1 MVGRDDGDDGDD
13 GPLRGLARELPLLAS
28 LGLVV
33 TGLLLGA
40 LVRWRA
46 GALLVGAGVVLA
58 AVLRL
63 VLPVRRSGL
72 LVVRSRRIDVA
83 VLLVLGVALVVL
95 ASSVPQP

>member
-1 MVGRDDGDDGDD
+1 MVRGDDGDD
-13 GPLRGLARELPLLAS
+13 GPLHSLARELPILAS
-28 LGLVV
+28 LGLVAV
-33 TGLLLGA
+33 GLMLGA

-46 GALLVGAGVVLA
+46 GALLVGVGILLA

-83 VLLVLGVALVVL
+83 VLLFLGAALVVL
-95 ASSVPQP
+95 AAAVPQP